1 MQRWSRRGVCS
12 VALGLSLVAGCPPQS
27 ADSARTAPVIL
38 NATELLEPPAV
49 GGENHVFRPAH
60 RVPLVAASPLSG
72 QAAGFYV
79 SLAAADADS
88 LALRLIDRDTKTV
101 TLLQRVTAPAS
112 AEEQAAATPPA
123 PFSATVSALL
133 AKPQPV
139 FWVDSTGPGR
149 LDVRVAVLIP
159 EALLTAS
166 TRLEMYTRT
175 TSAGAPLAAAQLE
188 LVRDF
193 FYLTVLGDSVTWGNG
208 LQEKDKMTTHMIAD
222 IEQAT
227 GRRVINQRYAQTG
240 ANIVPE
246 PDDGVCAVSCFGEAP
261 AVNMSITTQ
270 VGQIRRPELL
280 ELVFLNGCINDVGL
294 TTILNPDTTDEQLTG
309 LTQHFCGTEMAT
321 LLRKI
326 RDLAPQ
332 ARIVVA
338 GYYPI
343 VGPDSDIF
351 ALRTW
356 ESTRGENSTIAD
368 SPFLAQ
374 LVAHSDLFYTLA
386 NASLRGAIAQLNAEA
401 GGTLVAF
408 ADPQFGSQNA
418 VFAPQKL
425 LWSMTSENRLSA
437 DINVS
442 LALFPEDDMLTARAE
457 GCVGIEDVFD
467 FVTCI
472 YDSVG
477 HPNPAGARVF
487 ATAIAQELRNLG
499 ILPTSAP

>member
-12 VALGLSLVAGCPPQS
+12 VAVGLSLVAGCLPQS
-27 ADSARTAPVIL
+27 AQTQRSVPVIL
-38 NATELLEPPAV
+38 SGTELLEPPAV
-49 GGENHVFRPAH
+49 GLDNHVFRPSY
-60 RVPLVAASPLSG
+60 RVPLDTGRPWAE

-79 SLAAADADS
+79 SLATDSIDA
-88 LALRLIDRDTKTV
+88 LALRLVDRDTKA
-101 TLLQRVTAPAS
+101 VTAMQHVAAPADD
-112 AEEQAAATPPA
+112 AERTASIPPA
-123 PFSATVSALL
+123 PFNSAVRERLQQ
-133 AKPQPV
+133 PQPV
-139 FWVDSTGPGR
+139 FWIAGTGPGR

-159 EALLTAS
+159 EALLTAF
-166 TRLEMYTRT
+166 THLEMYSHT
-175 TSAGAPLAAAQLE
+175 TAEGAPLGAAQIE

-193 FYLTVLGDSVTWGNG
+193 FYLSVLGDSVTWGNG
-208 LQEKDKMTTHMIAD
+208 LLEKDKMTTHMIAD

-227 GRRVINQRYAQTG
+227 GRRVINQRFAQTG

-246 PDDGVCAVSCFGEAP
+246 PDDGVCAVNCFGEAP

-270 VGQIRRPELL
+270 AAQIRRPELL
-280 ELVFLNGCINDVGL
+280 ELIVLNGCINDVGL
-294 TTILNPDTTDEQLTG
+294 TTILNPETTNEQLTD

-321 LLRKI
+321 LLRGI
-326 RDLAPQ
+326 RERAPQ

-343 VGPDSDIF
+343 VGPESDIF

-356 ESTRGENSTIAD
+356 ESTRGTNSTIAD

-374 LVAHSDLFYTLA
+374 LVAHSDLFYALA
-386 NASLRGAIAQLNAEA
+386 NASLRGAVAEINAEA
-401 GGTLVAF
+401 GGTLAAL
-408 ADPQFGSQNA
+408 ADPQFQQANA
-418 VFAPQKL
+418 VFAPEQL
-425 LWSMTSENRLSA
+425 LWSMTSENRLS
-437 DINVS
+437 IGTNVS

-477 HPNPAGARVF
+477 HPNPEGARRFGAVL
-487 ATAIAQELRNLG
+487 TQELRNLG
-499 ILPTSAP
+499 VLPTNAP